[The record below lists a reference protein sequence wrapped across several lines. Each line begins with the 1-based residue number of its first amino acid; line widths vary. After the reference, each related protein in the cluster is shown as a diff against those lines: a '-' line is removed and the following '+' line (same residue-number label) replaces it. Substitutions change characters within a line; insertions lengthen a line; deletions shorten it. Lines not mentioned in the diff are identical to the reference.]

1 MLAGVAC
8 TGTYPG
14 SRYWWVRKR
23 VLLVGTY
30 GDSLYWNVRIRV
42 ACTGGY
48 VQGKQVLVGTYGGSP
63 GVHGHN
69 EVRSWRWR
77 ARWSVR

>member
-1 MLAGVAC
+1 MGM
-8 TGTYPG
+8 
-14 SRYWWVRKR
+14 
-23 VLLVGTY
+23 Y
-30 GDSLYWNVRIRV
+30 GDSLYRKVRKRV

-48 VQGKQVLVGTYGGSP
+48 VQGKQVLLGTYGGSP

>member
-1 MLAGVAC
+1 MGM
-8 TGTYPG
+8 
-14 SRYWWVRKR
+14 
-23 VLLVGTY
+23 Y
-30 GDSLYWNVRIRV
+30 GDSLYWKVRKGWLLLVDMYGDSLYWKVRKRV

-48 VQGKQVLVGTYGGSP
+48 VQGKQVLLGTYGGSSS
-63 GVHGHN
+63 VHGHN